1 MPLSVEVM
9 VAAAL
14 SVLVKSMAL
23 PEMETLVVVAVT
35 AAADDD
41 DNDTLSDWASCQYKE
56 INRSFN
62 LSPGSE
68 EELGVV

>member
-9 VAAAL
+9 VGAAL

-23 PEMETLVVVAVT
+23 PEMERFVVVAVT
-35 AAADDD
+35 AADDD
-41 DNDTLSDWASCQYKE
+41 DNDTLSDWASCKYKE

-62 LSPGSE
+62 LGPGSE